1 MRPKAYIIGS
11 GPSLLDLT
19 KEEIQHLNHSQYTLS
34 LNCYLEHW
42 EKIGLLPK
50 CHMMADGQ
58 FPTIKM
64 LVNDTRLIQKL
75 GDRITYYIS
84 HRYLSYFPNWM
95 DISGVKHAFRKRWE
109 IWAQFSYWVPWTIS
123 KKNLVPFSQ
132 ICESN
137 YSHQADEQGWFWAE
151 NLSEPLYF
159 NRGTLSSA
167 INLASIIWPN
177 CDIHL
182 LGVDLNTYG
191 YFFDPPE
198 GETQME
204 KLHKINEKRIG
215 KTSAEHHLKSHKTN
229 THATAVTYET
239 EDKQKLP
246 GIQQAFPRISEQ
258 LNKSDRSLF
267 CSNPNS
273 LLVEQNILPYTPVI
287 PKVGKL

>member
-123 KKNLVPFSQ
+123 KKTS
-132 ICESN
+132 
-137 YSHQADEQGWFWAE
+137 SHFHKFA
-151 NLSEPLYF
+151 NPIIVIKLM
-159 NRGTLSSA
+159 NRVGF
-167 INLASIIWPN
+167 
-177 CDIHL
+177 
-182 LGVDLNTYG
+182 G
-191 YFFDPPE
+191 
-198 GETQME
+198 Q
-204 KLHKINEKRIG
+204 
-215 KTSAEHHLKSHKTN
+215 KTSPNHFIL
-229 THATAVTYET
+229 T
-239 EDKQKLP
+239 EGHYRRP
-246 GIQQAFPRISEQ
+246 S
-258 LNKSDRSLF
+258 
-267 CSNPNS
+267 
-273 LLVEQNILPYTPVI
+273 T
-287 PKVGKL
+287 